1 MRISDWSSD
10 VCSSDLLADAR
21 FVSLASEDAARGRID
36 RLFEQASVRRRIVV
50 ETQYSVTICN
60 LVRNGVGVSLVNP
73 LALEGLD
80 RTGLTVVPFKPAVHF
95 RTLLIPPPCGT
106 LSQVAGAFLAE
117 HPRQPPRPWEH
128 PPQTQNR
135 C

>member
-80 RTGLTVVPFKPAVHF
+80 RTGLTAVPFKPAVHF
-95 RTLLIPPPCGT
+95 RTLKTEERRVGK
-106 LSQVAGAFLAE
+106 E
-117 HPRQPPRPWEH
+117 
-128 PPQTQNR
+128 
-135 C
+135 